1 MPSGWD
7 KFKRPELRAVT
18 GAVFTSIQQQ
28 LLAGASGLDVTLL
41 HKALVELSDT
51 EGDDGSPPIRSPA
64 FQKATQ
70 AARVALAAA
79 APTPAEGFTASAV
92 FGSSHHLERVVLQ
105 AAVLPWLQREV
116 WRLIYDLFCLGCL
129 LLLLVAGRA
138 SLVNNKGGVMAV
150 RACALISCALLQAW
164 TSSLLTWHSL
174 TNHVSLSLLEL
185 AAVHAASRLSGL
197 QLHLVQAA
205 WQAVLLHSSQHSELL
220 GIDSLIMKCGICGSQ
235 IMVLIL
241 ARDTP
246 HWAVRVLSS
255 SSVPAHLPINW
266 LEGA

>member
-1 MPSGWD
+1 MS
-7 KFKRPELRAVT
+7 A
-18 GAVFTSIQQQ
+18 SY
-28 LLAGASGLDVTLL
+28 LA
-41 HKALVELSDT
+41 LSC
-51 EGDDGSPPIRSPA
+51 
-64 FQKATQ
+64 
-70 AARVALAAA
+70 
-79 APTPAEGFTASAV
+79 
-92 FGSSHHLERVVLQ
+92 
-105 AAVLPWLQREV
+105 REH
-116 WRLIYDLFCLGCL
+116 
-129 LLLLVAGRA
+129 
-138 SLVNNKGGVMAV
+138 
-150 RACALISCALLQAW
+150 ALISCALLQAW

-241 ARDTP
+241 ARDTT

>member
-1 MPSGWD
+1 MRD
-7 KFKRPELRAVT
+7 AVC
-18 GAVFTSIQQQ
+18 G
-28 LLAGASGLDVTLL
+28 
-41 HKALVELSDT
+41 
-51 EGDDGSPPIRSPA
+51 RS
-64 FQKATQ
+64 
-70 AARVALAAA
+70 LI
-79 APTPAEGFTASAV
+79 G
-92 FGSSHHLERVVLQ
+92 
-105 AAVLPWLQREV
+105 
-116 WRLIYDLFCLGCL
+116 IYDLHSTN
-129 LLLLVAGRA
+129 LLVSRRD
-138 SLVNNKGGVMAV
+138 LDV
-150 RACALISCALLQAW
+150 C
-164 TSSLLTWHSL
+164 L
-174 TNHVSLSLLEL
+174 TNHVSFSLLEL

-241 ARDTP
+241 ARDTT

>member
-1 MPSGWD
+1 MPYPGWVRRGREPSTPRRALSCLNDIATMSASYLALSCREHVLPLRQQNSLALKKDLIEKISEVFSELPSGWD

-41 HKALVELSDT
+41 HKALVDLSDK

-92 FGSSHHLERVVLQ
+92 FGSSHHLERVLLQ

-174 TNHVSLSLLEL
+174 TNRVSLSL
-185 AAVHAASRLSGL
+185 
-197 QLHLVQAA
+197 
-205 WQAVLLHSSQHSELL
+205 
-220 GIDSLIMKCGICGSQ
+220 
-235 IMVLIL
+235 
-241 ARDTP
+241 
-246 HWAVRVLSS
+246 
-255 SSVPAHLPINW
+255 
-266 LEGA
+266 

>member
-1 MPSGWD
+1 M
-7 KFKRPELRAVT
+7 
-18 GAVFTSIQQQ
+18 
-28 LLAGASGLDVTLL
+28 AGN
-41 HKALVELSDT
+41 E
-51 EGDDGSPPIRSPA
+51 P
-64 FQKATQ
+64 
-70 AARVALAAA
+70 
-79 APTPAEGFTASAV
+79 
-92 FGSSHHLERVVLQ
+92 
-105 AAVLPWLQREV
+105 
-116 WRLIYDLFCLGCL
+116 
-129 LLLLVAGRA
+129 
-138 SLVNNKGGVMAV
+138 
-150 RACALISCALLQAW
+150 
-164 TSSLLTWHSL
+164 
-174 TNHVSLSLLEL
+174 LEL

-241 ARDTP
+241 ARDTT

>member
-1 MPSGWD
+1 MPYPGWV
-7 KFKRPELRAVT
+7 RRGREPSTPRRALSCLNDIATMNASYLALSCLEHV
-18 GAVFTSIQQQ
+18 
-28 LLAGASGLDVTLL
+28 LLLCTTTKTDREFS
-41 HKALVELSDT
+41 
-51 EGDDGSPPIRSPA
+51 
-64 FQKATQ
+64 
-70 AARVALAAA
+70 
-79 APTPAEGFTASAV
+79 SAV
-92 FGSSHHLERVVLQ
+92 RAHTISRVLSSSPR
-105 AAVLPWLQREV
+105 
-116 WRLIYDLFCLGCL
+116 F
-129 LLLLVAGRA
+129 
-138 SLVNNKGGVMAV
+138 VNNKGGVMAV

-241 ARDTP
+241 ARDTT

-255 SSVPAHLPINW
+255 SSVPAHLPIIHK
-266 LEGA
+266 LA

>member
-1 MPSGWD
+1 MAGN
-7 KFKRPELRAVT
+7 EH
-18 GAVFTSIQQQ
+18 
-28 LLAGASGLDVTLL
+28 LLIACRQG
-41 HKALVELSDT
+41 
-51 EGDDGSPPIRSPA
+51 
-64 FQKATQ
+64 
-70 AARVALAAA
+70 
-79 APTPAEGFTASAV
+79 PTPSLGQAM
-92 FGSSHHLERVVLQ
+92 HHLERVLLQ

-205 WQAVLLHSSQHSELL
+205 WQAVLTCCTLRSTRSCSALIPSS
-220 GIDSLIMKCGICGSQ
+220 
-235 IMVLIL
+235 
-241 ARDTP
+241 
-246 HWAVRVLSS
+246 
-255 SSVPAHLPINW
+255 
-266 LEGA
+266 

>member
-1 MPSGWD
+1 M
-7 KFKRPELRAVT
+7 
-18 GAVFTSIQQQ
+18 
-28 LLAGASGLDVTLL
+28 
-41 HKALVELSDT
+41 
-51 EGDDGSPPIRSPA
+51 
-64 FQKATQ
+64 
-70 AARVALAAA
+70 AR
-79 APTPAEGFTASAV
+79 
-92 FGSSHHLERVVLQ
+92 HHLERVLLQ
-105 AAVLPWLQREV
+105 AAVLPWAWLQREV

-241 ARDTP
+241 ARDTT